1 MRPAKREFDLV
12 ERLKM
17 LTDAGFRE
25 ELPVDPE
32 IDELDSLSTRLERIL
47 GIVNNQP
54 VKATE
59 MTYLIMYD
67 IRSNKVRT
75 LVAKYLKKNGCI
87 RIQKSVFLARS
98 ENKQFRNIVDTLAK
112 VNSYYENKDSILLAP
127 INTTDLRAM
136 QVIGKDL
143 QIDILQ
149 NPPNTLFF

>member
-1 MRPAKREFDLV
+1 MRPARREFDLV

-17 LTDAGFRE
+17 LSESGFSE
-25 ELPVDPE
+25 ELPMDPE

-98 ENKQFRNIVDTLAK
+98 EHKQFKNIVDTLAK

>member
-67 IRSNKVRT
+67 IRSNKVRA

-98 ENKQFRNIVDTLAK
+98 ENKQFKNIVDTLAK